1 MSRAFI
7 ARRVVESDICIIGSG
22 ISAAMVAAQLAGERR
37 ASIIVIEAGDD
48 QPQVKDWAAN
58 RKRWMD
64 YGSTPWPNDHVEG
77 LDANGIQS
85 RSMCVGGMAMHW
97 EV

>member
-48 QPQVKDWAAN
+48 QPQVKD
-58 RKRWMD
+58 
-64 YGSTPWPNDHVEG
+64 
-77 LDANGIQS
+77 
-85 RSMCVGGMAMHW
+85 
-97 EV
+97 